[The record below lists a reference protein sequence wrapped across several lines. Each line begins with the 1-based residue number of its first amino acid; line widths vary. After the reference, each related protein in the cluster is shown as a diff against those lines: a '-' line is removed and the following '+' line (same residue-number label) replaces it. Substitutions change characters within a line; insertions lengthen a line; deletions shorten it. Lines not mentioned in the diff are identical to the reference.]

1 MIAVGM
7 EKGRSNH
14 MASMKDISIA
24 CGVSVAT
31 VSKALNDHAD
41 IGEETKL
48 HIRRVAKEMGYLPN
62 LSARALKTKRTYNL
76 GVLFADESQ
85 SGLTHDYFANVL
97 DSFRLYAESRGYD
110 ITFLNCSKTRKNR
123 LSYLEHSRYRGLD
136 GIVIACIDFK
146 DAEVIE
152 LLQSQL
158 PVVTIDHVF
167 SERITVASDN
177 IRGMRDLLYYI
188 YEMGHRRVAYIY
200 GDDTSV
206 TKDRLSSFYRAAEE
220 LGLKI
225 PDSYVLPGAY
235 RDMRKASCQTEHLLK
250 QKERPTCIIYP
261 DDFAAVGGINFLKS
275 KGLRIP
281 EDISVA
287 GYDGLNIASQFEP
300 ILTTIR
306 QDTKTIGTTAAK
318 KLIELI
324 EHPKTTLIEL
334 ITVPGELECGGTVGK
349 I

>member
-1 MIAVGM
+1 MV
-7 EKGRSNH
+7 
-14 MASMKDISIA
+14 SMKDISIA

-48 HIRRVAKEMGYLPN
+48 HIRQTAKEMGYLPN
-62 LSARALKTKRTYNL
+62 LSARALKTNRTYNL
-76 GVLFADESQ
+76 GILLDDESR
-85 SGLTHDYFANVL
+85 SGLTHDYFASVL
-97 DSFRLYAESRGYD
+97 DSFRLYAESQGYD

-152 LLQSQL
+152 LLESTL
-158 PVVTIDHVF
+158 PVVAIDHVF

-177 IRGMRDLLYYI
+177 IRGMRELLSYI
-188 YEMGHRRVAYIY
+188 YERGHRRIAYIH

-206 TKDRLSSFYRAAEE
+206 TRDRLSSFYRSAGE
-220 LGLKI
+220 LGLTV
-225 PDSYVLPGAY
+225 PDSYVLAAAY
-235 RDMRKASCQTEHLLK
+235 RDMRASAQQTELLL
-250 QKERPTCIIYP
+250 QQRERPTCIIYP
-261 DDFAAVGGINFLKS
+261 DDFAAIGGINCLKD
-275 KGLRIP
+275 KGLHIP
-281 EDISVA
+281 DDISVA
-287 GYDGLNIASQFEP
+287 GYDGLHIASQLEP

-306 QDTKTIGTTAAK
+306 QDTKTIGATAAK

-324 EHPKTTLIEL
+324 ESPKTALIER
-334 ITVPGELECGGTVGK
+334 ITVAGELERGGTVGQLA
-349 I
+349 

>member
-206 TKDRLSSFYRAAEE
+206 TKDRLSSFYRTAEE